1 MPITLAPKHADA
13 DIGSGA
19 SHADTSDQVGA
30 IPAQGTTI
38 ARGARILT
46 PCLLSSEFIMK
57 SLCVYCGSSIGTSPV
72 YAEAA
77 RALARAMVG
86 ENIDLVY
93 GGGNVG
99 LMGVI
104 ADEILRA
111 GGEATG
117 VIPKALLDKEVG
129 HLALTRLHIV
139 KDMHERKAMMAE
151 LSDGFI
157 AMPGGI
163 GTLEEL
169 FEVFTWSQLGFHD
182 KPIGLLN
189 VDGFY
194 DGLIAF
200 LEHVVSQGFL
210 KPAQATLLMHEA
222 DGKVLL
228 ERLKAFQPGKHEKL
242 LDPASAAKII

>member
-1 MPITLAPKHADA
+1 M
-13 DIGSGA
+13 GA
-19 SHADTSDQVGA
+19 A
-30 IPAQGTTI
+30 
-38 ARGARILT
+38 
-46 PCLLSSEFIMK
+46 
-57 SLCVYCGSSIGTSPV
+57 PV

-77 RALARAMVG
+77 RALAKVMVDD
-86 ENIDLVY
+86 NIALVY

-104 ADEILRA
+104 ADEVMRL

-117 VIPKALLDKEVG
+117 VIPKALMDKEVG
-129 HLALTRLHIV
+129 HIGLTRLHIV

-169 FEVFTWSQLGFHD
+169 FEVFTWSQLGLHD

-189 VDGFY
+189 VNGYY
-194 DGLIAF
+194 DGLI
-200 LEHVVSQGFL
+200 GFL
-210 KPAQATLLMHEA
+210 KHVVDERFLRQEHASQLLHEA
-222 DGKVLL
+222 SPVVLV
-228 ERLKAFQPGKHEKL
+228 ERLRSFVPIRHEKI
-242 LDPASAAKII
+242 LDPVTASRIV